1 MDNLP
6 IRLLENLQIL
16 IEQGATTGM
25 LSRAIADA
33 IQQLK
38 VQLPGGVDLASNSF
52 VCSVSRV
59 EPK

>member
-25 LSRAIADA
+25 LSRAIAEA
-33 IQQLK
+33 IEKLRE
-38 VQLPGGVDLASNSF
+38 PT
-52 VCSVSRV
+52 SRQ
-59 EPK
+59 ESPRHPQSST